1 MVGPQDWQGEES
13 SLEIRGEREA
23 PVKERSFGEEEVLC
37 QGFMFFRFMS
47 GREERAGCS
56 CQGEERER
64 GREDNGGISAFS

>member
-1 MVGPQDWQGEES
+1 MGGPQDRQGEES

-56 CQGEERER
+56 CQGEERSVAER
-64 GREDNGGISAFS
+64 ITGGISAFS